1 MNKEVR
7 RLVFEFN
14 PTDPKVTRAELEEA
28 VKCLQRAIK
37 HPLETIDGVFECP
50 VPSCNKINKINKLVE
65 LARNQRLDG
74 VVEMFESFHEGT
86 AGSKLTVGILFF

>member
-37 HPLETIDGVFECP
+37 HPLETVDGVFECP
-50 VPSCNKINKINKLVE
+50 VPSCNKRYPHEENL
-65 LARNQRLDG
+65 RDG
-74 VVEMFESFHEGT
+74 SNIYFE
-86 AGSKLTVGILFF
+86 II